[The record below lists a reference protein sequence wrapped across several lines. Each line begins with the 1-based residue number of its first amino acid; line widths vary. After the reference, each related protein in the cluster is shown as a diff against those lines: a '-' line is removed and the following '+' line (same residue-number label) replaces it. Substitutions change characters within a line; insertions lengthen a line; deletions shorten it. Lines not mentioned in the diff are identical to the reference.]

1 VDLKEVK
8 KEEKEEDIL
17 RLKECKKGFKRA
29 IERVMLILIAKK
41 LK

>member
-1 VDLKEVK
+1 VDLKEVE

-17 RLKECKKGFKRA
+17 RLKECKKGFKKA
-29 IERVMLILIAKK
+29 IKRVMLALIIEK

>member
-29 IERVMLILIAKK
+29 IKKVILALIIKK

>member
-1 VDLKEVK
+1 VDLKEVE

-17 RLKECKKGFKRA
+17 RLKERKKGFKRA
-29 IERVMLILIAKK
+29 IKKVMLVLVVEK

>member
-1 VDLKEVK
+1 VDLKEVE

-17 RLKECKKGFKRA
+17 RLKERKKGFKRA
-29 IERVMLILIAKK
+29 IKKVMLVLVAKK

>member
-17 RLKECKKGFKRA
+17 RLKERKKGFKRA